1 MYVMIMFCVMYVMI
15 MLCVMI
21 GRATW
26 ALKTLRRVKVHYCF
40 TKMRCFA
47 AKHVVFR
54 SCWFLLTLVVRAAYK
69 VTEPVKL
76 SNVKPVVYL
85 GIM

>member
-47 AKHVVFR
+47 AKHVEACLNCVYCGDCPDGKQGGITFHWEHADVF
-54 SCWFLLTLVVRAAYK
+54 
-69 VTEPVKL
+69 P
-76 SNVKPVVYL
+76 
-85 GIM
+85 